1 MSKKYKST
9 KGEKHMRLKITG
21 KNITL
26 TEGIKDAVK
35 EKVKKIEKL
44 VSEEALTEVML
55 SAKHGKAKA
64 QRAEIT
70 VKTKKSVVRAEV
82 TDDDLYRAIAAAVDV
97 VAERL
102 KKIKEKSRKR
112 AGSESIRAV
121 EKEMAV
127 REEAAVGL
135 DVIEDFEISGG
146 ISREKIVAA
155 ESMTRDEAC
164 VEMEYTDHDF
174 YVFRDTDRNDMLSV
188 IYRRKEKGYG
198 VLTVPETM

>member
-1 MSKKYKST
+1 
-9 KGEKHMRLKITG
+9 MRLKITG

-55 SAKHGKAKA
+55 SAKHGRAKA

-70 VKTKKSVVRAEV
+70 VKAKKSVVRAEV
-82 TDDDLYRAIAAAVDV
+82 TDDDLYRAIASAVDV
-97 VAERL
+97 VTERL

-112 AGSESIRAV
+112 AGSESIRAA
-121 EKEMAV
+121 EKEATV
-127 REEAAVGL
+127 REEMEIGL
-135 DVIEDFEISGG
+135 DAIDDFETAGG
-146 ISREKIVAA
+146 INREKIVSA

-164 VEMEYTDHDF
+164 IEMEYTDHDF
-174 YVFRDTDRNDMLSV
+174 YVFKDAEAGDMLCV
-188 IYRRKEKGYG
+188 MYRRKAGGYG
-198 VLTVPETM
+198 VLTVTETV

>member
-1 MSKKYKST
+1 
-9 KGEKHMRLKITG
+9 MRLKITG

-55 SAKHGKAKA
+55 SAKHGRAKA

-70 VKTKKSVVRAEV
+70 VRAIKSVVRAEV

-97 VAERL
+97 VTERL

-112 AGSESIRAV
+112 AGSESIRAA
-121 EKEMAV
+121 EKEATV
-127 REEAAVGL
+127 REEVEIGL
-135 DVIEDFEISGG
+135 DAVDDFETAGG
-146 ISREKIVAA
+146 INREKIVSA

-164 VEMEYTDHDF
+164 IEMEYTDHDF
-174 YVFRDTDRNDMLSV
+174 YVFKDAEAGDMLCV
-188 IYRRKEKGYG
+188 MYRRKAGGYG
-198 VLTVPETM
+198 VLTVPDTV

>member
-1 MSKKYKST
+1 MK
-9 KGEKHMRLKITG
+9 LKITG

-44 VSEEALTEVML
+44 VREEALTEVML

-97 VAERL
+97 VTERL

-121 EKEMAV
+121 EKEMTV

-135 DVIEDFEISGG
+135 DTVEDFETAGG
-146 ISREKIVAA
+146 INREKIVAA

-164 VEMEYTDHDF
+164 IEMEYTDHDF
-174 YVFRDTDRNDMLSV
+174 YVFRDAEAGDMLCV
-188 IYRRKEKGYG
+188 MYRRKAGGYG
-198 VLTVPETM
+198 VLTVPETV

>member
-1 MSKKYKST
+1 
-9 KGEKHMRLKITG
+9 MRLKITG

-44 VSEEALTEVML
+44 VSEEALTEVIL
-55 SAKHGKAKA
+55 SAKHGRAKA

-70 VKTKKSVVRAEV
+70 VKAKKSVVRAEV

-97 VAERL
+97 VTERL

-112 AGSESIRAV
+112 AGSESIRAA
-121 EKEMAV
+121 EKEATI
-127 REEAAVGL
+127 REEMEIGL
-135 DVIEDFEISGG
+135 DAIDDFETAGG
-146 ISREKIVAA
+146 SNREKIVSA

-164 VEMEYTDHDF
+164 IEMEYTDHDF
-174 YVFRDTDRNDMLSV
+174 YVFKDAEAGDMLCV
-188 IYRRKEKGYG
+188 MYRRKAGGYG
-198 VLTVPETM
+198 VLTVTETV

>member
-1 MSKKYKST
+1 
-9 KGEKHMRLKITG
+9 MRLKITG

-55 SAKHGKAKA
+55 SAKHGRAKA

-70 VKTKKSVVRAEV
+70 VKAKKSVVRAEV

-97 VAERL
+97 VTERL

-112 AGSESIRAV
+112 AGSESIRAA
-121 EKEMAV
+121 EKKATV
-127 REEAAVGL
+127 REEVEIGL
-135 DVIEDFEISGG
+135 DAVDNFETAGG
-146 ISREKIVAA
+146 INREKIVSA

-164 VEMEYTDHDF
+164 IEMEYTDHDF
-174 YVFRDTDRNDMLSV
+174 YVFKDAEAGDMLCV
-188 IYRRKEKGYG
+188 MYRRKAGGYG
-198 VLTVPETM
+198 VLTVTETI

>member
-1 MSKKYKST
+1 
-9 KGEKHMRLKITG
+9 MRLKITG

-55 SAKHGKAKA
+55 SAKHGRAKA

-70 VKTKKSVVRAEV
+70 VKAKKSVVRAEV

-97 VAERL
+97 VTERL

-112 AGSESIRAV
+112 AGSESIRAA
-121 EKEMAV
+121 EKEATI
-127 REEAAVGL
+127 REEMEIGL
-135 DVIEDFEISGG
+135 DAVDDFETAGG
-146 ISREKIVAA
+146 INREKIVSA

-164 VEMEYTDHDF
+164 IEMEYTDHDF
-174 YVFRDTDRNDMLSV
+174 YVFRDAEAGNMLCV
-188 IYRRKEKGYG
+188 IYRRKAGGYG
-198 VLTVPETM
+198 VLTVPETV

>member
-1 MSKKYKST
+1 
-9 KGEKHMRLKITG
+9 MRLVIAG

-44 VSEEALTEVML
+44 VGEDTAVDVVL
-55 SAKHGKAKA
+55 SAKHGRAKA

-82 TDDDLYRAIAAAVDV
+82 TDNDLYKAISAAVDV

-112 AGSESIRAV
+112 AGSESIRVA
-121 EKEMAV
+121 EKEAAV
-127 REEAAVGL
+127 REEMEVGL
-135 DVIEDFEISGG
+135 DAVDDFETAGG
-146 ISREKIVAA
+146 INREKIVSA

-164 VEMEYTDHDF
+164 IEMEYTDHDF
-174 YVFRDTDRNDMLSV
+174 YVFRDTEAGDMLCV
-188 IYRRKEKGYG
+188 MYRRKAGGYG
-198 VLTVPETM
+198 VLTVPETTA

>member
-1 MSKKYKST
+1 
-9 KGEKHMRLKITG
+9 MRLKITG

-55 SAKHGKAKA
+55 SAKHGRAKA

-70 VKTKKSVVRAEV
+70 VRAKKSVVRAEV

-97 VAERL
+97 VTERL

-112 AGSESIRAV
+112 AGSESIRAA
-121 EKEMAV
+121 EKEATV
-127 REEAAVGL
+127 REEMEIGL
-135 DVIEDFEISGG
+135 DAVDDFETAGG
-146 ISREKIVAA
+146 INREKIVSA

-164 VEMEYTDHDF
+164 IEMEYTDHDF
-174 YVFRDTDRNDMLSV
+174 YVFKDAEAGDMLCV
-188 IYRRKEKGYG
+188 MYRRKAGGYG
-198 VLTVPETM
+198 VLTVPETV

>member
-1 MSKKYKST
+1 
-9 KGEKHMRLKITG
+9 MRLKITG

-55 SAKHGKAKA
+55 SAKHGRAKA

-70 VKTKKSVVRAEV
+70 VKAKKSVVRAEV

-97 VAERL
+97 VTERL

-112 AGSESIRAV
+112 AGSESIRAA
-121 EKEMAV
+121 EKEATV
-127 REEAAVGL
+127 REEVEIGL
-135 DVIEDFEISGG
+135 DAVDDFETAGG
-146 ISREKIVAA
+146 INREKIVSA

-164 VEMEYTDHDF
+164 IEMEYTDHDF
-174 YVFRDTDRNDMLSV
+174 YVFKDAEAGDMLCV
-188 IYRRKEKGYG
+188 MYRRKAGGYG
-198 VLTVPETM
+198 VLIVTETI

>member
-1 MSKKYKST
+1 
-9 KGEKHMRLKITG
+9 MRLKITG

-55 SAKHGKAKA
+55 SAKHGRAKA

-70 VKTKKSVVRAEV
+70 VRAKKSVVRAEV

-97 VAERL
+97 VTKRL

-112 AGSESIRAV
+112 AGSESIRTA
-121 EKEMAV
+121 EKEATV
-127 REEAAVGL
+127 REEVEIGL
-135 DVIEDFEISGG
+135 DAVDDFETAGG
-146 ISREKIVAA
+146 INREKIVSA

-164 VEMEYTDHDF
+164 IEMEYTDHDF
-174 YVFRDTDRNDMLSV
+174 YVFKDAEAGDMLCV
-188 IYRRKEKGYG
+188 MYRRKAGGYG
-198 VLTVPETM
+198 VLTVPETV

>member
-1 MSKKYKST
+1 
-9 KGEKHMRLKITG
+9 MRLKITG

-55 SAKHGKAKA
+55 SAKHGRAKA

-70 VKTKKSVVRAEV
+70 VKAKKSVVRAEV

-97 VAERL
+97 VTERL

-112 AGSESIRAV
+112 AGSESIRAA
-121 EKEMAV
+121 EKEATV
-127 REEAAVGL
+127 REEVEIGFDAV
-135 DVIEDFEISGG
+135 DDFETAGG
-146 ISREKIVAA
+146 INREKIVSA

-164 VEMEYTDHDF
+164 IEMEYTDHDF
-174 YVFRDTDRNDMLSV
+174 YVFKDAEAGDMLCV
-188 IYRRKEKGYG
+188 MYRRKAGGYG
-198 VLTVPETM
+198 VLIVTETI

>member
-1 MSKKYKST
+1 
-9 KGEKHMRLKITG
+9 MRLKITG

-55 SAKHGKAKA
+55 SAKHGRAKA

-70 VKTKKSVVRAEV
+70 VKAKKSVVRAEV

-97 VAERL
+97 VTERL

-112 AGSESIRAV
+112 AGSESIRAA
-121 EKEMAV
+121 EKEASV
-127 REEAAVGL
+127 REEMEVGL
-135 DVIEDFEISGG
+135 DAVDDFETAGG
-146 ISREKIVAA
+146 INREKIVSA

-164 VEMEYTDHDF
+164 IEMEYTDHDF
-174 YVFRDTDRNDMLSV
+174 YVFKDAEAGDMLCV
-188 IYRRKEKGYG
+188 MYRRKAGGYG
-198 VLTVPETM
+198 VLTVPETV

>member
-1 MSKKYKST
+1 
-9 KGEKHMRLKITG
+9 MRLKITG

-55 SAKHGKAKA
+55 SAKHGRAKA

-70 VKTKKSVVRAEV
+70 VKAKKSVVRAEV

-97 VAERL
+97 VTERL

-112 AGSESIRAV
+112 AGSESIRAA
-121 EKEMAV
+121 EKEAAV
-127 REEAAVGL
+127 REEMEVGL
-135 DVIEDFEISGG
+135 DAVDDFETAGG
-146 ISREKIVAA
+146 INREKIVSA

-164 VEMEYTDHDF
+164 IEMEYTDHDF
-174 YVFRDTDRNDMLSV
+174 YVFKDAEAGDMLCV
-188 IYRRKEKGYG
+188 MYRRKTGGYG
-198 VLTVPETM
+198 VLTVPETV

>member
-1 MSKKYKST
+1 
-9 KGEKHMRLKITG
+9 MRLKITG

-55 SAKHGKAKA
+55 SAKHGRAKA

-70 VKTKKSVVRAEV
+70 VRAKKSVVRAEV

-97 VAERL
+97 VTERL

-112 AGSESIRAV
+112 SGSESIRAA
-121 EKEMAV
+121 EKEATV
-127 REEAAVGL
+127 REEMEIGL
-135 DVIEDFEISGG
+135 DAVDDFETAGG
-146 ISREKIVAA
+146 INREKIVSA

-164 VEMEYTDHDF
+164 IEMEYTDHDF
-174 YVFRDTDRNDMLSV
+174 YVFKDAEAGDMLCV
-188 IYRRKEKGYG
+188 MYRRKAGGYG
-198 VLTVPETM
+198 VLTVTETV

>member
-1 MSKKYKST
+1 
-9 KGEKHMRLKITG
+9 MRLKITG

-55 SAKHGKAKA
+55 SAKHGRAKA

-70 VKTKKSVVRAEV
+70 VRAKKSVVRAEV

-97 VAERL
+97 VTERL

-112 AGSESIRAV
+112 AGSESIRAA
-121 EKEMAV
+121 EKEATI
-127 REEAAVGL
+127 REEMEIGL
-135 DVIEDFEISGG
+135 DAVDDFETAGG
-146 ISREKIVAA
+146 INREKIVSA

-164 VEMEYTDHDF
+164 IEMEYTDHDF
-174 YVFRDTDRNDMLSV
+174 YVFRDAEAGNMLCV
-188 IYRRKEKGYG
+188 IYRRKAGGYG
-198 VLTVPETM
+198 VLTVPETV

>member
-1 MSKKYKST
+1 
-9 KGEKHMRLKITG
+9 MRLKITG

-35 EKVKKIEKL
+35 EKEKKIEKL

-55 SAKHGKAKA
+55 SAKHGRAKA

-70 VKTKKSVVRAEV
+70 VKAKKSVVRAEV

-97 VAERL
+97 VTERL

-112 AGSESIRAV
+112 AGSESIRAA
-121 EKEMAV
+121 EKEATV
-127 REEAAVGL
+127 REEMEIGL
-135 DVIEDFEISGG
+135 DAIDDFETAGG
-146 ISREKIVAA
+146 INREKIVSA

-164 VEMEYTDHDF
+164 IEMEYTDHDF
-174 YVFRDTDRNDMLSV
+174 YVFKDAEAGDMLCV
-188 IYRRKEKGYG
+188 MYRRKAGGYG
-198 VLTVPETM
+198 VLTVTETA

>member
-1 MSKKYKST
+1 
-9 KGEKHMRLKITG
+9 MRLKITG

-55 SAKHGKAKA
+55 SAKHGRAKA

-70 VKTKKSVVRAEV
+70 VRAKKSVVRAEV

-97 VAERL
+97 VTERL

-121 EKEMAV
+121 EKEMTV

-135 DVIEDFEISGG
+135 DAVDDFETAGG
-146 ISREKIVAA
+146 INREKIVAA

-164 VEMEYTDHDF
+164 IEMEYTDHDF
-174 YVFRDTDRNDMLSV
+174 YVFRDTEAGDMLCV
-188 IYRRKEKGYG
+188 MYRRKAGGYG
-198 VLTVPETM
+198 VLTVPETV

>member
-1 MSKKYKST
+1 
-9 KGEKHMRLKITG
+9 MRLKITG

-26 TEGIKDAVK
+26 TKGIKDAVK

-55 SAKHGKAKA
+55 SAKHGRAKA

-70 VKTKKSVVRAEV
+70 VKAKKSVVRAEV

-97 VAERL
+97 VTERL

-112 AGSESIRAV
+112 AGSESIRAA
-121 EKEMAV
+121 EKEATV
-127 REEAAVGL
+127 REEMEIGL
-135 DVIEDFEISGG
+135 DAIDDFETAGG
-146 ISREKIVAA
+146 INREKIVSA

-164 VEMEYTDHDF
+164 IEMEYTDHDF
-174 YVFRDTDRNDMLSV
+174 YVFKDAEAGDMLCV
-188 IYRRKEKGYG
+188 MYRRKAGGYG
-198 VLTVPETM
+198 VLTVTETV

>member
-1 MSKKYKST
+1 
-9 KGEKHMRLKITG
+9 MRLKITG

-55 SAKHGKAKA
+55 SAKHGRAKA

-70 VKTKKSVVRAEV
+70 VRAKKSVVRAEV
-82 TDDDLYRAIAAAVDV
+82 TDDDLYRAIAAAVDIV
-97 VAERL
+97 IERL

-112 AGSESIRAV
+112 AGSESIRAA
-121 EKEMAV
+121 EKEATV
-127 REEAAVGL
+127 REEVEIGL
-135 DVIEDFEISGG
+135 DAVDDFETAGG
-146 ISREKIVAA
+146 INREKIVSA

-164 VEMEYTDHDF
+164 IEMEYTDHDF
-174 YVFRDTDRNDMLSV
+174 YVFKDAEAGDILCVM
-188 IYRRKEKGYG
+188 YRRKAGGYG
-198 VLTVPETM
+198 VLTVTETI

>member
-1 MSKKYKST
+1 
-9 KGEKHMRLKITG
+9 MRLVIAG

-44 VSEEALTEVML
+44 VGEDTAVDVVL
-55 SAKHGKAKA
+55 SAKHGRAKA

-70 VKTKKSVVRAEV
+70 VKTKKSVIRAEV
-82 TDDDLYRAIAAAVDV
+82 TDNNLYKAISAAVDV

-112 AGSESIRAV
+112 AGSESIRAA
-121 EKEMAV
+121 EKEAAV
-127 REEAAVGL
+127 REEMEVGL
-135 DVIEDFEISGG
+135 DAVDDFETAGG
-146 ISREKIVAA
+146 INREKIVSA

-164 VEMEYTDHDF
+164 IEMEYTDHDF
-174 YVFRDTDRNDMLSV
+174 YIFRDSDRDDMLCV
-188 IYRRKEKGYG
+188 IYRRKAGGYG
-198 VLTVPETM
+198 IISVSETV